1 MEREAERAAV
11 TRDVFRRANDALAA
25 SSAKTGH
32 TGSRPYLCECSNHRC
47 TTPVVVDA
55 AVYEA
60 IRATPGRYVVARGH
74 EEGLGIVED
83 AEGYVV
89 VEVAP

>member
-1 MEREAERAAV
+1 MEREGERAAA

-25 SSAKTGH
+25 SAAKIGH
-32 TGSRPYLCECSNHRC
+32 TGSRPYLCECSNPRC
-47 TTPVVVDA
+47 TRAVVVDA
-55 AVYEA
+55 AVYDA

-74 EEGLGIVED
+74 EEGLGVVED

-89 VEVAP
+89 VAFAP